1 MTTLTVGELF
11 AGYGGLGLGLNLLTD
26 TRTAWVSDIA
36 PGPRKLLAHRFPDA
50 PNLGDVTTVDWTQVE
65 PVDVI
70 AGGSPCFVAGTPVL
84 THDGL
89 RPIED
94 VQVGDLVW
102 THAARW
108 RRVTRT
114 MRRTSE
120 TIEFRSGFYCT
131 PEHRLWLRTPQQRWN
146 NSIRQYRRHLDAPE
160 WVEAKD
166 SHNLFAASPVSITH
180 EGVSKPDTLTWWQI
194 GRFVADGYVNNQ
206 VNVYIGKGKES
217 DADNFHGWTHHQQ
230 ETALC
235 LTMPKSAAERDWL
248 TAHFGKL
255 AHGKTI
261 PAFLLAET
269 EENRR
274 AFLEGYW
281 SGDGWKPKGRK
292 FTQSNSVSA
301 CLTTGVELLA
311 KSLGYT
317 CTVSQC
323 QVTPTKVIEG
333 RTVNQRP
340 WWMVRATPD
349 DGRFTETD
357 TDWHWFKLR
366 RDPKAGEVTSVY
378 DLTVEDDH
386 SFVAAGIVVHNCQD
400 MSTAGKRAGM
410 IDGTRSGLWS
420 YQADAVAA
428 LRPKAVVWENVR
440 GALTARALTP
450 DGRPTTAILR
460 VTSDLTGLGYVVRH
474 TIVRASDVGA
484 PHQRARVFLLA
495 TLGSNGGGQDPMK
508 RLAGGHDVSLEDQV
522 SVILPTPRVSSA
534 SQTETVRLLPT
545 PVVNDM
551 GEGKAVEVWDEWVED
566 MRARH
571 GNGNGHGKSLNIEV
585 QRLLPTPRASDTNG
599 AGVHGHGG
607 MDLRTAARDFGPYK
621 PAVRRWEQTIGRPA
635 PAPTEPG
642 RNGHPRLSAEF
653 AEWMMGLPAGWVT
666 AVPGVTRGEAL
677 KLVGNGVVPQQAAH
691 ALRVLAREQ
700 TDDCGTP
707 NMLDL
712 LDGGDAA

>member
-1 MTTLTVGELF
+1 MTTRITVGELF
-11 AGYGGLGLGLNLLTD
+11 AGYGGLGLGLSLLTE
-26 TRTAWVSDIA
+26 TRTSWVSDIDH
-36 PGPRKLLAHRFPDA
+36 GPRKVLAHRLPDA
-50 PNLGDVTTVDWTQVE
+50 PNLGDITTVDWTQVE

-108 RRVTRT
+108 QRVTHT

-120 TIEFRSGFYCT
+120 TVQFRSGFYCT
-131 PEHRLWLRTPQQRWN
+131 PEHRLWLRAPQQRWN
-146 NSIRQYRRHLDAPE
+146 NAIRRYRRHLDAPE

-166 SHNLFAASPVSITH
+166 AHKLFAASPVSVTH

-194 GRFVADGYVNNQ
+194 GRFVANGYVNNQ

-217 DADNFHGWTHHQQ
+217 DADNFPGWAHHQQ
-230 ETALC
+230 KTALC

-248 TAHFGKL
+248 IDHFGKL
-255 AHGKTI
+255 AHGKTV

-274 AFLEGYW
+274 AFLDGYW
-281 SGDGWKPKGRK
+281 SGDGWKHDGRK

-301 CLTTGVELLA
+301 CLTTGIELLA

-317 CTVSQC
+317 CTVSQRK
-323 QVTPTKVIEG
+323 VAPTKVIEG

-340 WWMVRATPD
+340 WWMVRATPA
-349 DGRFTETD
+349 DGRYTETD
-357 TDWHWFKLR
+357 ADWHWFKLR
-366 RDPKAGEVTSVY
+366 RTPKAGEVATVY
-378 DLTVEDDH
+378 DLTVERDH
-386 SFVAAGIVVHNCQD
+386 SFIAAGIVVHNCQD

-410 IDGTRSGLWS
+410 VDGTRSGLWS

-460 VTSDLTGLGYVVRH
+460 VTSDLTGLGYRVRH
-474 TIVRASDVGA
+474 VIVRASDVGA

-495 TLGSNGGGQDPMK
+495 TLPGYTLPAVGG
-508 RLAGGHDVSLEDQV
+508 RAVSIESQV
-522 SVILPTPRVSSA
+522 SALLPTPRAALGA

-545 PVVNDM
+545 PAVNDM
-551 GEGKAVEVWDEWVED
+551 GASYTPSAWDAWTES
-566 MRARH
+566 MRAKHR
-571 GNGNGHGKSLNIEV
+571 NGNGHGGSLSVEA
-585 QRLLPTPRASDTNG
+585 QRLLPTRRASDTNG

-607 MDLRTAARDFGPYK
+607 MDLRTAVHDFGPYG
-621 PAVRRWEQTIGRPA
+621 PAVRRWEQVLGRPA
-635 PAPTEPG
+635 PAPNEPG
-642 RNGHPRLSAEF
+642 RNGHPRLSAAF
-653 AEWMMGLPAGWVT
+653 TEWMMGLPAGWVT
-666 AVPGVTRGEAL
+666 AVPGVTRSEAL
-677 KLVGNGVVPQQAAH
+677 KLAGNGVVPQQAAH
-691 ALRVLAREQ
+691 ALSGLASRVDL
-700 TDDCGTP
+700 
-707 NMLDL
+707 LDL
-712 LDGGDAA
+712 LEGDTA

>member
-1 MTTLTVGELF
+1 MTTITVGELF
-11 AGYGGLGLGLNLLTD
+11 AGYGGLGLGLNLLTE
-26 TRTAWVSDIA
+26 TRTAWVSDID
-36 PGPRKLLAHRFPDA
+36 PGPRKVLAHRLPHA
-50 PNLGDVTTVDWTQVE
+50 PNLGDVTRIDWTTVE
-65 PVDVI
+65 PVDI
-70 AGGSPCFVAGTPVL
+70 IIGGSPCFVAGTPVL

-146 NSIRQYRRHLDAPE
+146 NSIRRYRRHLDAPE

-235 LTMPKSAAERDWL
+235 LTMPRSAAERDWL

-292 FTQSNSVSA
+292 FTQSTSVSA

-410 IDGTRSGLWS
+410 VDGTRSGLWS
-420 YQADAVAA
+420 YEADAVAA

-508 RLAGGHDVSLEDQV
+508 RLAGGHAVSLEDQV
-522 SVILPTPRVSSA
+522 SVILPTPRASLGA

-545 PVVNDM
+545 PTVNDM
-551 GEGKAVEVWDEWVED
+551 GASYTPESWDAWTAA
-566 MRARH
+566 MRAKHR
-571 GNGNGHGKSLNIEV
+571 NGNGHGKSLNIEA
-585 QRLLPTPRASDTNG
+585 QRHAT
-599 AGVHGHGG
+599 
-607 MDLRTAARDFGPYK
+607 DFGPYAA
-621 PAVRRWEQTIGRPA
+621 AVARWETVTGTPA
-635 PAPTEPG
+635 PPPTEVGPKGG
-642 RNGHPRLSAEF
+642 RLLSAAF
-653 AEWMMGLPAGWVT
+653 AEWMMGVPAGWIT
-666 AVPGVTRGEAL
+666 NTPDVTRTEAL
-677 KLVGNGVVPQQAAH
+677 KLAGNGVVPQQAAL
-691 ALRVLAREQ
+691 ALSDLASRVDL
-700 TDDCGTP
+700 
-707 NMLDL
+707 LDL
-712 LDGGDAA
+712 LAVAS